1 MATGRKG
8 STSKAGGVR
17 FPDDDEPPGSPTR
30 RDDRSEL
37 SSLLAVREKDG
48 SFLVKAGFLKSHHT
62 YEVVFTLPEA
72 PALGRELS
80 TAPSSSPS
88 RRTPNLRVQRI
99 GATLEGGVKVT
110 CEYRTHQEGVT
121 QEDLTLVTKGRK
133 DHSLK
138 IRVQAKVIGEFPSGS
153 DRTSARF
160 CPGSVL
166 VLSRF
171 CPGSGSASFWIL
183 NQHESSFILDRQET
197 SEQTQTSGL
206 RLVKMGVFRFLF
218 HI

>member
-1 MATGRKG
+1 MKMFPLR
-8 STSKAGGVR
+8 SKSNFVH
-17 FPDDDEPPGSPTR
+17 F
-30 RDDRSEL
+30 
-37 SSLLAVREKDG
+37 SSV
-48 SFLVKAGFLKSHHT
+48 AGFCKPQ
-62 YEVVFTLPEA
+62 EVSMR
-72 PALGRELS
+72 ALS
-80 TAPSSSPS
+80 VCS
-88 RRTPNLRVQRI
+88 
-99 GATLEGGVKVT
+99 GGVKVT

-153 DRTSARF
+153 DRTNARL

-166 VLSRF
+166 VLDPS
-171 CPGSGSASFWIL
+171 SFWIL
-183 NQHESSFILDRQET
+183 NQHESSFILDLQET

-206 RLVKMGVFRFLF
+206 RLVKMGVFLLLF

>member
-138 IRVQAKVIGEFPSGS
+138 IRVQAKVIDPHHGTPMLQEGVRCLGPHLRRGS
-153 DRTSARF
+153 ERKRT
-160 CPGSVL
+160 
-166 VLSRF
+166 
-171 CPGSGSASFWIL
+171 
-183 NQHESSFILDRQET
+183 
-197 SEQTQTSGL
+197 
-206 RLVKMGVFRFLF
+206 
-218 HI
+218 